1 VSHAPEGEEDRGRER
16 AAGVAKQVGLCVP
29 ETLDEV
35 PAEDV
40 QLVLDPLDVLVA
52 GADRP
57 IVPFVRR
64 RLVLRGATLLPMFTE
79 GRLAMALTTRELAYR
94 RDGGIE
100 VALLWNTVTGR
111 LTVTVADL
119 ASGEAFQLPLAPDR
133 ALDGFYH
140 PYAYAASMGVVYGD
154 APLHALYA

>member
-1 VSHAPEGEEDRGRER
+1 
-16 AAGVAKQVGLCVP
+16 
-29 ETLDEV
+29 
-35 PAEDV
+35 
-40 QLVLDPLDVLVA
+40 VLA
-52 GADRP
+52 GALPDQAALYVVLTGSRRSVSSCSRSAGPGPEPRRP

-79 GRLAMALTTRELAYR
+79 GRLAMALSTRELAYR

-119 ASGEAFQLPLAPDR
+119 ASGEAFQLPVAPDR

>member
-1 VSHAPEGEEDRGRER
+1 MLALVLVYQQVENHLLQPTIVGR
-16 AAGVAKQVGLCVP
+16 AARVSGFFVLASVLAARDPPGPGP
-29 ETLDEV
+29 E
-35 PAEDV
+35 PR
-40 QLVLDPLDVLVA
+40 
-52 GADRP
+52 RP

-79 GRLAMALTTRELAYR
+79 GRLAMALSTRELAYR

-119 ASGEAFQLPLAPDR
+119 ASGEAFQLPVAPDR